1 MSDSQHPSSAKV
13 REAIVDFNADGGV
26 ALVVNQFAPD
36 AVFIAPG
43 HSAVAGSYKGHDGI
57 REFFEQLYKTSGGT
71 LKVAPFEVM
80 SNDNHLV
87 LFLRFQ
93 GERGE
98 KSLDVTVA
106 GFHSDKSPEGW
117 RRATFLPADQT
128 AFDSFFAA

>member
-1 MSDSQHPSSAKV
+1 MSDTEHPLTEKV
-13 REAIVDFNADGGV
+13 HDAIDDFNVDGTIARTV
-26 ALVVNQFAPD
+26 DQFAPD

-43 HSAVAGSYKGHDGI
+43 HSAVAGVYKGHDGI
-57 REFFEQLYKTSGGT
+57 REFFERLYKTSGGT
-71 LKVAPFEVM
+71 LKVAPVEVM

-106 GFHSDKSPEGW
+106 GFHSDHSPEGW
-117 RRATFLPADQT
+117 RRATFLPADQAT
-128 AFDSFFAA
+128 FDSFFAA

>member
-1 MSDSQHPSSAKV
+1 MSDTQHPSSAKV
-13 REAIVDFNADGGV
+13 RDAIVDFNADG
-26 ALVVNQFAPD
+26 ALTHVIDQFAPD

-43 HSAVAGSYKGHDGI
+43 HSAVAGTYKGHDGI
-57 REFFEQLYKTSGGT
+57 REFFERLYKISGGS
-71 LKVAPFEVM
+71 LKVAPFDVM

-93 GERGE
+93 GERGD

-106 GFHSDKSPEGW
+106 GFHSDNSPEGW
-117 RRATFLPADQT
+117 RRATFLPADQA